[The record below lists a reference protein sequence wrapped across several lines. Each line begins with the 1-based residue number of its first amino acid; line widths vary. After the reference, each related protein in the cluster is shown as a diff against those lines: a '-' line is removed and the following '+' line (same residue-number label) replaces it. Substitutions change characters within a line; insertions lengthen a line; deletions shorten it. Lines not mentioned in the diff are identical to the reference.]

1 MKFNRPT
8 LAIMILVIT
17 LAFGFLFVAPT
28 YNSIHDLEVTLAQKN
43 QEYTGKAQY
52 YARVFETLSL
62 IKARQLDLQKIDS
75 ALPASFSLASLVA
88 FFQDKSNGSGL
99 TLKSTSFSR
108 LAQKSATDKSVAEWI
123 KSISFNLDLSGT
135 YSGFKKFLAALDS
148 SSRLFEV
155 TSISFRSPAGQGV
168 LSAKA
173 NQSVIYDFQLQVKT
187 NSY

>member
-108 LAQKSATDKSVAEWI
+108 LAQKSATDKSVAEGI
-123 KSISFNLDLSGT
+123 KRISFSKQKYYGYRIYIAKVKAKIIFNGNYRSFSG
-135 YSGFKKFLAALDS
+135 
-148 SSRLFEV
+148 
-155 TSISFRSPAGQGV
+155 AGYGHFFYRFF
-168 LSAKA
+168 S
-173 NQSVIYDFQLQVKT
+173 
-187 NSY
+187 